1 MSDTPLKYLQML
13 KKKAAPPDEPD
24 APDERDKTIER
35 LERELAE
42 EAEHTAGLR
51 KTVDEL
57 RFQAQTLETSY
68 AKQLE
73 DARSCIEKA
82 EKAAEAEK
90 ARLAEVEK
98 ERDDALQ
105 AVEEAKGRIERL
117 SAGADLMASMNA
129 APAVEVRNDGE
140 ETSIDAILADAS
152 VAPDSE
158 KEEQQEPPPAES
170 EEPAEDM
177 LSPDLVFAAK
187 KEAQ

>member
-13 KKKAAPPDEPD
+13 KKKTAPPDEPD

-73 DARSCIEKA
+73 DARSRIENA
-82 EKAAEAEK
+82 EQATEAEK
-90 ARLAEVEK
+90 TRIAEVEK
-98 ERDDALQ
+98 ARDEALHELEDAR
-105 AVEEAKGRIERL
+105 ARIERL

-129 APAVEVRNDGE
+129 GPAVEPRGDGE

-158 KEEQQEPPPAES
+158 KEPQEEPPSAEP

-187 KEAQ
+187 EEA